1 MRVSPSRDPCPAGG
15 AGLEPGDAAVP
26 LEQLVRVHKLGLAV
40 AQAVGPDPRI
50 MQDLRAGV
58 QDITAQRR
66 HIPRSGKMPL
76 SVQPA
81 GVPERGILQPQFSSA
96 GVHPFHKDR
105 FAPAHQLRHGHRSIV
120 GRGNAD
126 GPQHLI
132 QRELLP
138 GLQPDLTAAHVV
150 GVFAHR
156 HKGIQRQP
164 AAMDGL
170 KGQQQGHQLG
180 DGSNGHPLIR
190 CFLIEHT
197 ARFRLHED
205 CRPAFQL
212 QPAVGRS
219 RRQHHRGIRLHC
231 RSRFPNGHPQPG
243 PLCRTHS
250 QRKQP
255 EAEHPRAEQGQISPF
270 HSSYLPAVNSLVAFY
285 AKNSGGMLFSHG
297 EKSAIIRWF
306 LLFANELTLSVKAC
320 RL

>member
-1 MRVSPSRDPCPAGG
+1 MEPVGAGGRPQHHGDQGQAVPGGAGADADSRPAGG

-26 LEQLVRVHKLGLAV
+26 AQELVGVHQLGLAV
-40 AQAVGPDPRI
+40 PQAVRPDAGI
-50 MQDLRAGV
+50 VQQLRAGIEKV
-58 QDITAQRR
+58 TAQNGN
-66 HIPRSGKMPL
+66 IPRRGEMAL
-76 SVQPA
+76 GVQPA
-81 GVPERGILQPQFSSA
+81 GVPEGGVGHPQLRRP
-96 GVHPFHKDR
+96 GVHLLHEHR
-105 FAPAHQLRHGHRSIV
+105 LTAAHQLGHCHSGIV

-138 GLQPDLTAAHVV
+138 GLQPDLAAAHVI

-156 HKGIQRQP
+156 HGGIEGQFST
-164 AAMDGL
+164 ADGL

-190 CFLIEHT
+190 CFLVEHT
-197 ARFRLHED
+197 ACLRLHED

-219 RRQHHRGIRLHC
+219 RRQHRRGIRLHC
-231 RSRFPNGHPQPG
+231 RSRSPNGHPQPG

-270 HSSYLPAVNSLVAFY
+270 HSSYLPA
-285 AKNSGGMLFSHG
+285 
-297 EKSAIIRWF
+297 
-306 LLFANELTLSVKAC
+306 
-320 RL
+320 